1 MIKLD
6 YQRSGQQNKMFHA
19 ILGQIAKQAA
29 HLGSKWTTE
38 DWKRLH
44 LHNFCKERGL
54 PAGQLVQALDGQ
66 GLVQLGL
73 QSRKLSKEEA
83 IEFTEYLM
91 AWCAQN
97 GITINEVPQTPIRPQ
112 QSTFR
117 GR

>member
-1 MIKLD
+1 MNLNPG
-6 YQRSGQQNKMFHA
+6 RSGQQNKMFHA
-19 ILGQIAKQAA
+19 ILGQIARQAS
-29 HLGSKWTTE
+29 HLGSTWTTE

-54 PAGQLVQALDGQ
+54 PAGQIVPALDGQ
-66 GLVQLGL
+66 GVVQLGL
-73 QSRKLSKEEA
+73 QSRKLTKEEA

-97 GITINEVPQTPIRPQ
+97 GVTISEVSQAPIRPQ
-112 QSTFR
+112 QGAFR

>member
-6 YQRSGQQNKMFHA
+6 YQRSGQQNKLFHA
-19 ILGQIAKQAA
+19 ILGQIARQAQ
-29 HLGSKWTTE
+29 HLGSAWTTE

-54 PAGQLVQALDGQ
+54 PSGRLVQALDGH

-73 QSRKLSKEEA
+73 QSSKLSREEA
-83 IEFTEYLM
+83 IEFTEYLL

-97 GITINEVPQTPIRPQ
+97 GVHIED
-112 QSTFR
+112 R
-117 GR
+117 GT